1 MGGGGLEGLAEAL
14 RCLEERLG
22 DFTAFLVGSRARGDA
37 RPLSS
42 DVDIVVIVDRIDP
55 LAQLCCEHLP
65 HDCDLIQ
72 VELGRVGRL
81 LEALSMPL
89 IEALSRGVP
98 LRLGGNWPEVRAA
111 WERFLEGR
119 VVEWRGDY
127 VVVRRRDRPTA

>member
-1 MGGGGLEGLAEAL
+1 M
-14 RCLEERLG
+14 
-22 DFTAFLVGSRARGDA
+22 
-37 RPLSS
+37 
-42 DVDIVVIVDRIDP
+42 VIADRVDP
-55 LAQLCCEHLP
+55 LAQLCCTYLR

-111 WERFLEGR
+111 WERFLER
-119 VVEWRGDY
+119 FVVEWCGDY
-127 VVVRRRDRPTA
+127 VVVRRRCDRPTS